1 MTSMSALSRRWSPAD
16 QHGWLEYTRRAPRG
30 NTTVTNSTGP
40 ATPVA
45 TYRLQLLGHLR
56 FAEAQALEEYLNDL
70 GIGALYLSPFFRSRR
85 GSTHGYDIVDHGQLD
100 PELGTEDDFQRFA
113 EEARSRGMGIV
124 VDLVPNHMGI
134 DDPHNGW
141 WQDVLENGPCSPY
154 AAFFDIDWSPPKE
167 ALHGKVLLAN
177 LGDQFG
183 KILEDEQLQLIY
195 EDQRFLIRYYQR
207 RLPTDHRTWV
217 PILKRVLDHLAPPLE
232 PGHPQRWEL
241 ESVITSLEHLPPRTQ
256 SDPEAIQERYREKEI
271 ARRRLAA
278 LVSVSAEIR
287 DALAT
292 TLFEF
297 NGRRGEP
304 ASFDRLE
311 AFLDE
316 QPYRLCYWRV
326 ATDEINYRRF
336 FDVDE
341 MAAIRVEDPE
351 VFQGVHRKV
360 FQFIERGWITGLR
373 IDHADGLL
381 DPSAYLEN
389 IRSGAIQAQHGAR
402 EKSENADG
410 NKPAAEPAPPYLVVE
425 KILGHN
431 ETLPKEW
438 PVQGTTGYGFL
449 NLLNGLFVDRRGLV
463 DLRDGYLRFTGQTDT
478 FSQVLFDSKRTIL
491 ATSLSSELYVLSNQL
506 MRIADQHR
514 WSRDFTRPS
523 LYRALR
529 DVVASFQVY
538 RTYIRP
544 GVDEVRAED
553 RRRILE
559 AVRAARRRNPAM
571 SPSFFDF
578 IASVLLLDDPA
589 GLSDAHRAQRR
600 EFVLKFQQVTSP
612 VAAKGLEDTA
622 FYRFYPLASLNEVG
636 GDLAAATATPEHFH
650 RRIIDRQAGW
660 PDDMSATGT
669 HDTKRGEDFRARLNV
684 LSETP
689 DTWDAAVRRWQEMN
703 TPMLRESDGAP
714 VPDPNEEHLIYQTL
728 VGTWPT
734 AALDDE
740 GRASY
745 IDRVV
750 NYFEKA
756 LHEAKLHSSWLSP
769 DQEYDQAVAS
779 FVRGILAERESPF
792 VKDLDAF
799 VRSIADAGYLNSL
812 AQTLVKITA
821 PGVPDF
827 YQGTEF
833 WDFNLV
839 DPDNRRPVDFRR
851 RKETLAWLVGEGQKD
866 VGHLARELLRKWPDE
881 RIKMFLIWRA
891 LDFRRRNIE
900 LFRGEYLPLTAEGP
914 RHDNIC
920 AFARVLEDR
929 WLLAIVPRMALAGWQ
944 KSTPVANGSAKG
956 PILSW
961 PLGRWWRETTLQLP
975 AAAPTRWQHA
985 ITGDELDA
993 AKPAE
998 TSATNGP
1005 SLDLG
1010 AVLECFPVAL
1020 LASSPTP

>member
-1 MTSMSALSRRWSPAD
+1 MTNTSRSA
-16 QHGWLEYTRRAPRG
+16 AP
-30 NTTVTNSTGP
+30 T
-40 ATPVA
+40 A
-45 TYRLQLLGHLR
+45 TYRLQMLGHLK
-56 FAEAQALEEYLNDL
+56 FADAQVLVGYLHDL
-70 GIGALYLSPFFRSRR
+70 GIGTEYLSPFFRARR
-85 GSTHGYDIVDHGQLD
+85 GSTHGYDIVDHGRLD
-100 PELGTEDDFQRFA
+100 PELGTEEDFQRLA
-113 EEARSRGMGIV
+113 EELRGRQMGMLI
-124 VDLVPNHMGI
+124 DLVPNHMGI

-141 WQDVLENGPCSPY
+141 WQDVLENGPCSPFARY
-154 AAFFDIDWSPPKE
+154 FDIDWTPPKE
-167 ALHGKVLLAN
+167 ALHGKVLLAL

-195 EDQRFLIRYYQR
+195 EDQRFLIRYYHR
-207 RLPTDHRTWV
+207 RLPTDHQTWV
-217 PILKRVLDHLAPPLE
+217 PILKRVVEHLTTSLDPA
-232 PGHPQRWEL
+232 HPQRMEF
-241 ESVITSLEHLPPRTQ
+241 ESVITALDHLPPRTQ
-256 SDPEAIQERYREKEI
+256 LNPEAVAERYREKEI
-271 ARRRLAA
+271 ARRRLAG
-278 LVSVSAEIR
+278 VVTNTAEIR
-287 DALAT
+287 DALAA
-292 TLFEF
+292 TLNEF

-311 AFLDE
+311 AFLDQ

-351 VFQGVHRKV
+351 VFHGVHEKV
-360 FQFIERGWITGLR
+360 FQYVGRGWVTGLR

-381 DPSAYLEN
+381 DPLKYLEN
-389 IRSGAIQAQHGAR
+389 LRDCAAIADTSAGDVPPPASAR
-402 EKSENADG
+402 
-410 NKPAAEPAPPYLVVE
+410 PPVYLVVE
-425 KILGHN
+425 KILGHA
-431 ETLPKEW
+431 ESLPKDW
-438 PVQGTTGYGFL
+438 PVHGTTGYGFL
-449 NLLNGLFVDRRGLV
+449 NLLNGLFVDRRGMGL
-463 DLRDGYLRFTGQTDT
+463 LRESYLRFTGQTDT
-478 FSQVLFDSKRTIL
+478 FGQVLFESKRTIL

-506 MRIADQHR
+506 MQIADQHR

-544 GVDEVRAED
+544 GVDEVRPED

-589 GLSDAHRAQRR
+589 GLSDAHHAQRR
-600 EFVLKFQQVTSP
+600 DFVLKFQQVTSP

-636 GDLAAATATPEHFH
+636 GDPASAIVVPEHFH
-650 RRIIDRQAGW
+650 RRILERQADW

-689 DTWDAAVRRWQEMN
+689 EAWDAAVRRWHEIN
-703 TPMLRESDGAP
+703 TAARHESDGAP

-728 VGTWPT
+728 VGTWPVGS
-734 AALDDE
+734 LDEE
-740 GRASY
+740 GRTNY
-745 IDRVV
+745 V
-750 NYFEKA
+750 NRLVRYFEKA

-769 DQEYDQAVAS
+769 DQEYDQAVAA
-779 FVRGILAERESPF
+779 FVQGILSDRQSAF

-799 VRSIADAGYLNSL
+799 AREIADAGFVNSL
-812 AQTLVKITA
+812 AQTLVKIAA

-851 RKETLAWLVGEGQKD
+851 RQETLSWLTSEAQKD

-891 LDFRRRNIE
+891 LDFRRANLD
-900 LFRGEYLPLTAEGP
+900 LFRGDYLPLTSTGP
-914 RHDNIC
+914 RQDNTCI
-920 AFARVLEDR
+920 FARVADR
-929 WLLAIVPRMALAGWQ
+929 KWALCIVPRLALEASQ
-944 KSTPVANGSAKG
+944 KFTEPRNGSKTNGSKSAS
-956 PILSW
+956 PSW
-961 PLGRWWRETTLQLP
+961 LPGRWWRETELP
-975 AAAPTRWQHA
+975 LPPEAPTRWRHL
-985 ITGDELDA
+985 ITGDGLA
-993 AKPAE
+993 AQKSSS
-998 TSATNGP
+998 SAGQ
-1005 SLDLG
+1005 SLNLG
-1010 AVLECFPVAL
+1010 EVLEHFPVAL
-1020 LASSPTP
+1020 LVGEV